1 MIMNRKYYKKL
12 FFFVLVKVVSDFIKF
27 MVKEELKNYL
37 WKMNDDFK
45 FIKGVL
51 LLRVFDSFWF
61 LKKVVDV

>member
-1 MIMNRKYYKKL
+1 MIINRKYYKKL